1 MMGTGAG
8 ELRPPGGMVAEIR
21 ARAARNRR
29 RVALP
34 ETADPRTLEAVR
46 GMVAGGIVSPVLV
59 LDPDHPETHDA
70 VRGLARSLDLS
81 VIEPGAEGALVTAM
95 EVTRAGDADAC
106 VAGAAHTTAAV
117 LRAALKVLG
126 KAPGVRLVSSAF
138 YMIVA
143 RPGTG
148 GAEDVFTFTDCA
160 VVPEPAPSQLADIAI
175 AAARDRTRVVGDV
188 PRVAFLSYSTLGS
201 GGADAPP
208 VARVRE
214 ALVLAR
220 ERAPE
225 VLMDGELQGDA
236 AIVAAVAV
244 RKGTSGAVAG
254 HANVLVFPSLDAG
267 NIAYK
272 LVKRLGGAVA
282 IGPILQGLAYPC
294 ADLSRGAGPDD
305 IINAAAVTALLAAPP
320 T

>member
-1 MMGTGAG
+1 MSAATDA
-8 ELRPPGGMVAEIR
+8 RPASRIVAELR
-21 ARAARNRR
+21 ARAARHRK
-29 RVALP
+29 RVVLP
-34 ETADPRTLEAVR
+34 ETGDARTVEAIR
-46 GMVAGGIVSPVLV
+46 GMVAAGVATPVLV
-59 LDPDHPETHDA
+59 IDSDHPESHEA
-70 VRGLARSLDLS
+70 VRALARSLGLG
-81 VIEPGAEGALVTAM
+81 VIEPGADGSLATAM
-95 EVTRAGDADAC
+95 ELVHSGGADAC

-117 LRAALKVLG
+117 LRSALKVVG

-143 RPGTG
+143 RPGDG

-160 VVPEPAPSQLADIAI
+160 VVPEPTPSQLADIAI
-175 AAARDRTRVVGDV
+175 AAARDRSRVVGDT
-188 PRVAFLSYSTLGS
+188 PRVAFLSYSTRGS
-201 GGADAPP
+201 GGAEAPP

-214 ALVLAR
+214 ALALAR

-236 AIVAAVAV
+236 AIVAAVAE
-244 RKGTSGAVAG
+244 RKGSAGAVAG

-272 LVKRLGGAVA
+272 LVERLGGAIA
-282 IGPILQGLAYPC
+282 IGPILQGLACPC

-305 IINAAAVTALLAAPP
+305 IINAAAVTALLAAPS